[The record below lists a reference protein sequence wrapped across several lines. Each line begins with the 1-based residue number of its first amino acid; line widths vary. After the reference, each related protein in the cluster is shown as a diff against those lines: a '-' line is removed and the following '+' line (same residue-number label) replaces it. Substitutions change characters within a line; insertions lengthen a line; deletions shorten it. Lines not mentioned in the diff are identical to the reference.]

1 MGAEQVSKSQHPIRL
16 VSICMRFSNFIW
28 TISSIWLIYIWN
40 QQIKVDFPVQ
50 LEISNELRR
59 MCWHTVVTLTLNC
72 AFFFKGTTH
81 HKSGTVLS
89 YLIYICLLILRA
101 NAVKCVGIAT
111 QQMVRSSAQAVI
123 GIFTVHAWHEANW
136 LQSVLGPV
144 PFATSWTHLNRLT
157 SKAITFLYLEMNFAW
172 SKHQINNDWNFS
184 IEKLI
189 WRRCPFWSMD

>member
-1 MGAEQVSKSQHPIRL
+1 
-16 VSICMRFSNFIW
+16 MRFSNFIW
-28 TISSIWLIYIWN
+28 TISSIWPIFIWN

-50 LEISNELRR
+50 LEISIELRR

-81 HKSGTVLS
+81 HKSGTVVS

-123 GIFTVHAWHEANW
+123 GIFTVDAWHEANW

-144 PFATSWTHLNRLT
+144 PFATSWTYLNRLT